1 MLTPE
6 IKTNLILKE
15 IGIKRYSLRT
25 NSDQSLQKKLHLYQK
40 GNILALLENPFSDF
54 NDQYKYLLRAIISST
69 NLDKGKEINKTI
81 TYCSNNE
88 LVEEIKD
95 FEKLKLIIFFG
106 KNSFEYNLDCPFI
119 KVPSL
124 NNLANDKNLKKN
136 LWLDIKQNL
145 KID

>member
-6 IKTNLILKE
+6 VKTNLILKE

-54 NDQYKYLLRAIISST
+54 NDQYKDLLRAIISST
-69 NLDKGKEINKTI
+69 NLDKGKEINKTM

-119 KVPSL
+119 IAPSL